1 MNNSNQKMTLDNL
14 IEQNQDKSP
23 APHNDL
29 WPGIESQLKPKIEET
44 GSKNAFWYGAL
55 AASLAIATFIG
66 GWQLS
71 LDTQTQPTSALY
83 MLAQKMNK
91 EQQVQVSQLKV
102 GYQQAGYQQTSTQM
116 LSELKELEI
125 ARQEIT
131 HALESSP
138 SDSELLDLLIWVNQQ
153 ELNLLS
159 QSYQPQNQQLQE
171 I

>member
-1 MNNSNQKMTLDNL
+1 MSNENLKQTLDNL
-14 IEQNQDKSP
+14 IEKNQDIGP

-29 WPGIESQLKPKIEET
+29 WPGIEFRLKEKREVT
-44 GSKNAFWYGAL
+44 GSKSAFWYGAL

-71 LDTQTQPTSALY
+71 FDNQSQPTSALY
-83 MLAQKMNK
+83 TLAQQMNK
-91 EQQVQVSQLKV
+91 EQQIQVSQLEM
-102 GYQQAGYQQTSTQM
+102 GYRQAGYQQTSSQM
-116 LSELKELEI
+116 LSELKELEM

-131 HALESSP
+131 QALENNP
-138 SDSELLDLLIWVNQQ
+138 SDSELLDLLVWVNQQ

-159 QSYQPQNQQLQE
+159 QSYQPQNKQWQE